1 MASIETYHP
10 QGAQPRSAYFHVPFC
25 RHRCGY
31 CNFSLVANRDY
42 LIDRYLEALA
52 VEVAW
57 LPERY
62 VLDTLFL
69 GGGTPTHLNL
79 QQLRRLFSIVDSKF
93 DYSNAEVTSEAN
105 PSDLVAEKVEL
116 LTELGVNRFSL
127 GVQSFSADKL
137 KFLERDHDA
146 DGVRRA
152 VDLVKQHVDD
162 FSLDLIFATREE
174 TLQGWQSDLTSAVS
188 LQPTHLSTYEL
199 TIEKG
204 TQFWNRERSEQ
215 PMQIGEELRAE
226 MYEMAIDYLNI
237 HSFSQYEVSSFAAV
251 ENRCQHNLIYW
262 SGEPYFAFGA
272 GASRFVD
279 GIRETNHGSVTG
291 YIKRIESGNS
301 PANQTERLAP
311 AASAIERLVIGLR
324 RIDGVDKATFA
335 RETGYDVDQLVD
347 EFVDELQ
354 EHDLI
359 RSTVERIQLTR
370 RGILLYDSVATML
383 LSARQNRL

>member
-10 QGAQPRSAYFHVPFC
+10 QGALPRSAYFHVPFC

-69 GGGTPTHLNL
+69 GGGTPTHLNS

-93 DYSNAEVTSEAN
+93 DFSDAEVTSEAN

-116 LTELGVNRFSL
+116 LTKLGVNRISL
-127 GVQSFSADKL
+127 GVQSFSAGKL

-146 DGVRRA
+146 DGIRRA

-174 TLQGWQSDLTSAVS
+174 TLQDWQSDLANAIS

-215 PMQIGEELRAE
+215 PMQTGEELRAE
-226 MYEMAIDYLNI
+226 MYELAIDYLDA
-237 HSFSQYEVSSFAAV
+237 HSFPQYEVSSFAAV

-262 SGEPYFAFGA
+262 YGDPYFAFGA

-311 AASAIERLVIGLR
+311 AANAIERLVIGLR
-324 RIDGVDKATFA
+324 KIDGVHKPTFA
-335 RETGYDVDQLVD
+335 RATGFEIDQLVD
-347 EFVDELQ
+347 DAVDKLQ
-354 EHDLI
+354 EHVLI
-359 RSTVERIQLTR
+359 HSTGERIQLTR
-370 RGILLYDSVATML
+370 RGILLYDSVATVL
-383 LSARQNRL
+383 LSTCQDRL